1 MALEE
6 ELELKIRGMT
16 CDSCAFHVE
25 EALIS
30 VDGVKHVEVPGW
42 KSGQAKVLAAAGT
55 ETEALIESV
64 HQAGYSAKIKR
75 RTSINQN
82 EQIPHYKNS
91 GDNQPELMIIGGGSA
106 GFAAAIKG
114 AELGFEVVLVEAST
128 MGGTCVNVGC
138 VPSKTLIRS
147 VEHYHLAK
155 QKTFRGVHT
164 SSKRIDWST
173 VVAQKDELVAEL
185 RKAKYED
192 VLAAYPQIK
201 YFNAHAR
208 LKSKGVEIDGE
219 TYFPRKIVIA
229 TGAKPWA
236 PPIPGL
242 DELDYLTSTT
252 AMELK
257 TLPKSMIVLGANA
270 VGLELA
276 QVFARAG
283 TQITILEVL
292 PQIASNTDKE
302 ISGALRDYL
311 EAEGLRI
318 VNGFQTTYVAK
329 KNGMYSL
336 AGNQN
341 GGEITFKAEQLMV
354 ATGRRPTTAGLGL
367 EEAGVKTGSRG
378 EILVDDKMQSSN
390 PNVYAAGDVTGQDQ
404 FVYVA
409 AYGAALAVENAL
421 TNTGKIYDADYI
433 PRVIF
438 TDPQVATAGL
448 TEEQARE
455 KGYKV
460 KVSTLAMEHVP
471 RALAARDTRG
481 AVKLVADADTD
492 QLLGAHI
499 LAPGA
504 SEMIQIAV
512 LGLRFSLK
520 VKDIRETIFPY
531 LTNSEAIKLAA
542 LTFDK
547 EVAKLSCCA
556 G

>member
-1 MALEE
+1 
-6 ELELKIRGMT
+6 
-16 CDSCAFHVE
+16 
-25 EALIS
+25 
-30 VDGVKHVEVPGW
+30 
-42 KSGQAKVLAAAGT
+42 
-55 ETEALIESV
+55 
-64 HQAGYSAKIKR
+64 
-75 RTSINQN
+75 
-82 EQIPHYKNS
+82 
-91 GDNQPELMIIGGGSA
+91 
-106 GFAAAIKG
+106 
-114 AELGFEVVLVEAST
+114 
-128 MGGTCVNVGC
+128 
-138 VPSKTLIRS
+138 
-147 VEHYHLAK
+147 
-155 QKTFRGVHT
+155 
-164 SSKRIDWST
+164 
-173 VVAQKDELVAEL
+173 
-185 RKAKYED
+185 
-192 VLAAYPQIK
+192 
-201 YFNAHAR
+201 
-208 LKSKGVEIDGE
+208 
-219 TYFPRKIVIA
+219 
-229 TGAKPWA
+229 
-236 PPIPGL
+236 
-242 DELDYLTSTT
+242 
-252 AMELK
+252 MELK

-292 PQIASNTDKE
+292 PQIASNTDEE